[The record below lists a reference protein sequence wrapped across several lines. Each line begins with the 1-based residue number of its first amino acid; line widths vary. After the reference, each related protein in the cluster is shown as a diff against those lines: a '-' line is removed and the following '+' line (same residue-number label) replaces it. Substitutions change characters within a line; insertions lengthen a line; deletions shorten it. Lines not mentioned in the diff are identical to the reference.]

1 MSAFVSFAASGEPS
15 FRSLFCPGDPLFEED
30 EPPTRPGEIL
40 ATTARQPILRR
51 DHALLTVLSG
61 INAGQVFEL
70 DHNET
75 TLGRTRDAD
84 VHVEGEGVSRRH
96 ARIVRSNGRH
106 VLENLEGSQG
116 VFVNGTRVDRVELQ
130 SGDRIGLGPLLVLRF
145 ALVGTDEKALA
156 FHLYEGSTRDA
167 LTGVYNR
174 RYFDERLEAE
184 LAYAKRHKTNLGL
197 LLFDLDHFKRI
208 NDVHGHVAG
217 DMVLRFVTAQLQRV
231 IRKEDVLARYGGEEF
246 VVIARGIE
254 HKNVG
259 IFGERLRRAIEML
272 RIPWQGGPLQPTV
285 SIGVAS
291 LEQCPPN
298 PSAEALLELA
308 DQRLYEAKRNGRN
321 LVRM

>member
-1 MSAFVSFAASGEPS
+1 MSAFVGFAASGEPS
-15 FRSLFCPGDPLFEED
+15 FRSLLCPGDPFFEDD

-40 ATTARQPILRR
+40 ATTARQLILGR

-70 DHNET
+70 NHDET

-106 VLENLEGSQG
+106 MLVNLEGSQG

-145 ALVGTDEKALA
+145 ALVSADEKALA

-167 LTGVYNR
+167 LTGLYNR

-184 LAYAKRHKTNLGL
+184 LAYAKRHKTHLGL

-217 DMVLRFVTAQLQRV
+217 DMVLRIVTAQLQRV

-254 HKNVG
+254 HRNAG
-259 IFGERLRRAIEML
+259 LFGERLRRAIEML